1 MQKTSRKLKRGE
13 EGEQLVSNELDR
25 DPSFHRLINN
35 LVLLGDNNVSHQI
48 DHILIRENGIFVIET
63 KNHFGKI
70 TGLEDDS
77 YWKKTYPCK
86 GRIKTETFHNPLK
99 QNQSH
104 IRVIKRIIGKDYPI
118 YCFVVFVKNN
128 VDELDLFNVCG
139 MQDILKRINL
149 ITSDTPLSESMIES
163 IYQTLLDNEAYVNDE
178 MHLESIKKIT
188 KDRREHQKQLRMAI
202 EKKICPDCGGI
213 LSIVPNGLRCSKCNK
228 LIKI

>member
-1 MQKTSRKLKRGE
+1 MQKTSRKAKRGE
-13 EGEQLVSNELDR
+13 EGEQLVSLTLDK
-25 DPSFHRLINN
+25 DSSFHRLINN

-77 YWKKTYPCK
+77 YWKKTYPYK
-86 GRIKTETFHNPLK
+86 GRVKTETFHNPLK

-104 IRVIKRIIGKDYPI
+104 IRIIKRTLDKDYPI

-139 MQDILKRINL
+139 PNDILKRISL
-149 ITSDTPLSESMIES
+149 ITSERPLSKEVIES
-163 IYQTLLDNEAYVNDE
+163 IYQTLLDKEAYVNDE

-188 KDRREHQKQLRMAI
+188 KDRREYQKKLRTAI

-213 LSIVPNGLRCSKCNK
+213 LSIVPNGLKCSKCNK

>member
-63 KNHFGKI
+63 KNHYGKI

-77 YWKKTYPCK
+77 YWKKTFFVK
-86 GRIKTETFHNPLK
+86 GKIKTETFHNPLK

-104 IRVIKRIIGKDYPI
+104 IRIIKRVIGKDGRTI
-118 YCFVVFVKNN
+118 NSVRT
-128 VDELDLFNVCG
+128 
-139 MQDILKRINL
+139 ILAASSSLHDHKYINL
-149 ITSDTPLSESMIES
+149 NIE
-163 IYQTLLDNEAYVNDE
+163 
-178 MHLESIKKIT
+178 
-188 KDRREHQKQLRMAI
+188 
-202 EKKICPDCGGI
+202 GF
-213 LSIVPNGLRCSKCNK
+213 
-228 LIKI
+228 